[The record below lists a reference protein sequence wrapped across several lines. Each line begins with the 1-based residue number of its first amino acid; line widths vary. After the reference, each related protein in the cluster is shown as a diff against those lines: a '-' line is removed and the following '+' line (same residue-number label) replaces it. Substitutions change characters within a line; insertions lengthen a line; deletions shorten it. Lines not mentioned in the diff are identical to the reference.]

1 MELEKTTE
9 KILKIIRDT
18 LVILMFVILFIGLG
32 YEGTFIKE
40 GSSPLLDFINKYI
53 NYSGLGPLIIAVI
66 GLIISYIIGDVDPI
80 AANNFK
86 HSKKYKFKYN
96 DAGEL
101 NEDIKNKLKGYNYY
115 REYSISNKEKM
126 HLYYKCEKEKLLKI
140 WLIADLV
147 TFNNHKR
154 KIIQD
159 YLEEFFIDMYG
170 NEKTND
176 RMEYFLLVCVKKYTP
191 LFETTIRS
199 NYDNWS
205 RDLGLPVGIVF
216 ENKRM
221 YIPSVNEL
229 ELIDKEKY
237 EYMSEEFFK
246 VVEAAPLRK
255 TKD

>member
-1 MELEKTTE
+1 MKLDPKFEKLL
-9 KILKIIRDT
+9 IIIR
-18 LVILMFVILFIGLG
+18 VILLVVLFFPFG
-32 YEGTFIKE
+32 
-40 GSSPLLDFINKYI
+40 
-53 NYSGLGPLIIAVI
+53 IIAMLFEDGIFVNSDN
-66 GLIISYIIGDVDPI
+66 IISFIHNHNIDYIVCFGSLVAGIIITAILGDDMPI
-80 AANNFK
+80 SPNKFK

-101 NEDIKNKLKGYNYY
+101 NEDIKSKLKEYSCYK
-115 REYSISNKEKM
+115 EYSISNEEKM
-126 HLYYKCEKEKLLKI
+126 YLYFKRENDRLIKI

-154 KIIQD
+154 KKMQE
-159 YLEEFFIDMYG
+159 YLEQFAEEMYG

-176 RMEYFLLVCVKKYTP
+176 RMEYFLLICVKKYTP

-221 YIPSVNEL
+221 YIPSTKEL
-229 ELIDKEKY
+229 KLIDKEKY
-237 EYMSEEFFK
+237 EYMNEEFFK
-246 VVEAAPLRK
+246 VVEVTPLRK
-255 TKD
+255 TKV